1 MVYVGWNALTSM
13 PILLGHCQE
22 VGHVDRL
29 EIAVPDHTVQTGNC
43 PLCGQVQ
50 TCDVHWREDVF
61 NPYDLD
67 LIRNQED
74 MSAYHNVYPGGT
86 PGRFHHHLVIFV
98 DHPDFTFEG
107 LEDLLR
113 RRIRQHNNWDTRT
126 LSIRFVSLT
135 KRSMIAKM
143 GTKHFRPMVER
154 WRWLE
159 PTFAPI
165 IQFRTMSFSWRT
177 RIL

>member
-1 MVYVGWNALTSM
+1 MGHLAEDHLR
-13 PILLGHCQE
+13 LGHL
-22 VGHVDRL
+22 VGL
-29 EIAVPDHTVQTGNC
+29 LA
-43 PLCGQVQ
+43 L
-50 TCDVHWREDVF
+50 
-61 NPYDLD
+61 
-67 LIRNQED
+67 
-74 MSAYHNVYPGGT
+74 S
-86 PGRFHHHLVIFV
+86 
-98 DHPDFTFEG
+98 

-165 IQFRTMSFSWRT
+165 IQFRTMNFSWRT